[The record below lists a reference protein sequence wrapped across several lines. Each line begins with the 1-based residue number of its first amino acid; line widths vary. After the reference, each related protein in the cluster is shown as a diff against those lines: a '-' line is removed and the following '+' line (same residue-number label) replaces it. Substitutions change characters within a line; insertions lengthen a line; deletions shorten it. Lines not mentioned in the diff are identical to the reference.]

1 MQIKAF
7 KLTTTGEMAI
17 TKTNPISSGEQLRL
31 MVIPAMND
39 STVVRASK
47 VEVLNP
53 YEIRVV
59 NSSLPVFDQ
68 TKIVYFDITIPKNWT
83 SGRYLTCVLDINGKI
98 MTSCYFYFQ
107 AETSAHVINRIHNPK
122 WLLNYS
128 LMVKNIS
135 EKPVGNFSAFIALPL
150 TISPQQIVSNLHI
163 HPSNLTISTDVEG
176 NHWTHFSVNRMEA
189 KESRLLS
196 YSAEVEMKPLII
208 PQRISKIAK
217 TNPYERKFLQN
228 YLKPESHIESDH
240 PKIVEMAAK
249 IPNNNPL
256 TFAKRAA
263 KQVQK
268 TVKYEIQLGEF
279 GAAFAIEKRK
289 GDCTEFAALFVAL
302 CRAAGIPART
312 NAGFALAQRWER
324 HATAEFL
331 VQGRWIPIDLTMQR
345 NSENI
350 LGSLPLNIIITRGN
364 WMGGTLAKEV
374 AYKYQVIEPNQKID
388 VNILWNIV
396 LSNGNNHSFTNHQIT
411 NKTVKIIDPQIF
423 DSSKIKPK
431 VVEQSKIKIIDE
443 NEKQEVDF
451 VKITRNKP
459 IVLSEKKQK
468 MFELDVEMPDAIK
481 QGTSFKPQIILI
493 NHSENTLTGC
503 CEIREFVD
511 GVIKIR
517 SIVGKKI
524 PPNSQRTIKPTINLD
539 SLGMNKLEITFSN
552 RIGRVL
558 ARKTDLISLY

>member
-7 KLTTTGEMAI
+7 KSTTTGDIAI
-17 TKTNPISSGEQLRL
+17 TKTNPIASGEQLRL

-39 STVVRASK
+39 SAIVKASK

-68 TKIVYFDITIPKNWT
+68 TKVVYFDITTPKNWT
-83 SGRYLTCVLDINGKI
+83 SGRYLTSVLDINGKI
-98 MTSCYFYFQ
+98 ITSCYFYFQ
-107 AETSAHVINRIHNPK
+107 AGLNAHVINRQHNPK

-128 LMVKNIS
+128 LNVKNIS

-150 TISPQQIVSNLHI
+150 TISPQQIVSNLQI
-163 HPSNLTISTDVEG
+163 HPSNLKIATDVEG
-176 NHWTHFSVNRMEA
+176 NCWTHFSVKRMEA

-217 TNPYERKFLQN
+217 TNPYERKFLQT
-228 YLKPESHIESDH
+228 YLKPEPHIESDH

-249 IPNNNPL
+249 IPNSNPL

-268 TVKYEIQLGEF
+268 TVKYEIQPGEF

-345 NSENI
+345 SSEI
-350 LGSLPLNIIITRGN
+350 VLGSLPLNIIVTRGN

-388 VNILWNIV
+388 VDILWNIV
-396 LSNGNNHSFTNHQIT
+396 LSNGNNYSKTNRLVT
-411 NKTVKIIDPQIF
+411 NKTVKIINPQIF

-431 VVEQSKIKIIDE
+431 VIEQSKIKIIDE
-443 NEKQEVDF
+443 SVKHDADL
-451 VKITRNKP
+451 VKIPKTES
-459 IVLSEKKQK
+459 IVISEKKKK
-468 MFELDVEMPDAIK
+468 MFEIKVEIPDAIK
-481 QGTSFKPQIILI
+481 QGTSFKPQIFLI

-511 GVIKIR
+511 GIIKIR
-517 SIVGKKI
+517 SFIGKKI
-524 PPNSQRTIKPTINLD
+524 PPNSQRTIRPTISLD
-539 SLGMNKLEITFSN
+539 TIGMSELEFTYSN

-558 ARKTDLISLY
+558 ARITELITLY

>member
-7 KLTTTGEMAI
+7 KSTTTGDIAI
-17 TKTNPISSGEQLRL
+17 TKTNPIASGEQLRL

-39 STVVRASK
+39 SAIVKASK

-68 TKIVYFDITIPKNWT
+68 TKVVYFDITTPKNWT
-83 SGRYLTCVLDINGKI
+83 SGRYLTSVLDINGKI
-98 MTSCYFYFQ
+98 ITSCYFYFQ
-107 AETSAHVINRIHNPK
+107 AGLNAHVINRQHNPK
-122 WLLNYS
+122 WLLSYS
-128 LMVKNIS
+128 LNVKNIS

-150 TISPQQIVSNLHI
+150 TISPQQIVSNLQI
-163 HPSNLTISTDVEG
+163 HPSNLKIATDVEG
-176 NHWTHFSVNRMEA
+176 NCWTHFSVKRMEV

-228 YLKPESHIESDH
+228 YLKPEPHIESDH

-249 IPNNNPL
+249 IPNSNPL

-268 TVKYEIQLGEF
+268 TVKYEIQPGEF

-345 NSENI
+345 SSEI
-350 LGSLPLNIIITRGN
+350 VLGSLPLNIIVTRGN

-388 VNILWNIV
+388 VDILWNIV
-396 LSNGNNHSFTNHQIT
+396 LSNGNNYSKTNRLVT
-411 NKTVKIIDPQIF
+411 NKTVKIINPQIF

-431 VVEQSKIKIIDE
+431 VIEQSKIKIIDE
-443 NEKQEVDF
+443 CVKHDADL
-451 VKITRNKP
+451 VKIPKTES
-459 IVLSEKKQK
+459 IVISEKKKK
-468 MFELDVEMPDAIK
+468 MFEIKVEIPDAIK

-511 GVIKIR
+511 GIIKIR
-517 SIVGKKI
+517 SFIGKKI
-524 PPNSQRTIKPTINLD
+524 PPNSQRTIRPTISLD
-539 SLGMNKLEITFSN
+539 TIGMSELEFTYSN

-558 ARKTDLISLY
+558 ARITELISLY

>member
-7 KLTTTGEMAI
+7 KSTTIGDIAI
-17 TKTNPISSGEQLRL
+17 TKINPISSGEQLRL

-39 STVVRASK
+39 STIMKASK

-59 NSSLPVFDQ
+59 NSNLPVFDQ
-68 TKIVYFDITIPKNWT
+68 TKIVYFDIPTPKNWT
-83 SGRYLTCVLDINGKI
+83 SGRYLTSVLDINGKI
-98 MTSCYFYFQ
+98 ITSCYFYFQ
-107 AETSAHVINRIHNPK
+107 AGLNAHVINRQHNPK
-122 WLLNYS
+122 WILNYS
-128 LMVKNIS
+128 LNVKNIS

-150 TISPQQIVSNLHI
+150 TISPQQIVSNLQI
-163 HPSNLTISTDVEG
+163 HPSNLKIATDIEG
-176 NHWTHFSVNRMEA
+176 NRWTHFSVKRMEA

-196 YSAEVEMKPLII
+196 YSAEVEMKPLIV

-228 YLKPESHIESDH
+228 YLKPEPHIESDH
-240 PKIVEMAAK
+240 PKIVEMASK
-249 IPNNNPL
+249 ISNSNPL

-268 TVKYEIQLGEF
+268 TVKYEIQPGEF

-312 NAGFALAQRWER
+312 NVGFALAQRWER

-345 NSENI
+345 SSEI
-350 LGSLPLNIIITRGN
+350 VLGSLPLNIIVTRGN

-388 VNILWNIV
+388 VDILWNIV
-396 LSNGNNHSFTNHQIT
+396 LSNGNDYSKTNRPVT
-411 NKTVKIIDPQIF
+411 NKTVKIINPQIF

-431 VVEQSKIKIIDE
+431 VIEQSKIKIISE
-443 NEKQEVDF
+443 SVKQDADL
-451 VKITRNKP
+451 VKIPKTES
-459 IVLSEKKQK
+459 IVLSEKKKK
-468 MFELDVEMPDAIK
+468 MFEIKVEIPDAIK

-511 GVIKIR
+511 GIIKIR
-517 SIVGKKI
+517 SFIGKKI
-524 PPNSQRTIKPTINLD
+524 PPNSQRTIRPTINLD
-539 SLGMNKLEITFSN
+539 TIGMSELEFTYSN

-558 ARKTDLISLY
+558 ARISDLISLY

>member
-7 KLTTTGEMAI
+7 KLTMTGEIAI
-17 TKTNPISSGEQLRL
+17 TKTTPISSGELLRL
-31 MVIPAMND
+31 MVIPVMND
-39 STVVRASK
+39 SEIVNASK

-59 NSSLPVFDQ
+59 DSRLPVFDQ
-68 TKIVYFDITIPKNWT
+68 TKVVYFDITIPKNWS
-83 SGRYLTCVLDINGKI
+83 SGRYLTSVLCTNGKI
-98 MTSCYFYFQ
+98 ITSCYFYFQ
-107 AETSAHVINRIHNPK
+107 AGKNAHVINRIQNPK
-122 WLLNYS
+122 WILNYS
-128 LMVKNIS
+128 LNVKNVS

-150 TISPQQIVSNLHI
+150 TISPQQIVSNLQI

-176 NHWTHFSVNRMEA
+176 NHWTHFSVKRMEA

-208 PQRISKIAK
+208 PQRISKITK

-228 YLKPESHIESDH
+228 YLQPEPHIESDH
-240 PKIVEMAAK
+240 LKIVKMAAN
-249 IPNNNPL
+249 IPNNDPL

-268 TVKYEIQLGEF
+268 TVKYEIQPGEF

-345 NSENI
+345 SSEII
-350 LGSLPLNIIITRGN
+350 LGSLPLNIIVTRGN

-374 AYKYQVIEPNQKID
+374 AYKYQVIEPKQKVDID
-388 VNILWNIV
+388 ILWNIV
-396 LSNGNNHSFTNHQIT
+396 LSNGNNHSTTNHSAI

-423 DSSKIKPK
+423 NSSKIKPK
-431 VVEQSKIKIIDE
+431 VIEQSKIKILVE
-443 NEKQEVDF
+443 NEGQEVDF
-451 VKITRNKP
+451 IKVTKNKP
-459 IVLSEKKQK
+459 IVLSKKKHK
-468 MFELDVEMPDAIK
+468 MFELKVEMPDAIK
-481 QGTSFKPQIILI
+481 QGASFKPKITLI
-493 NHSENTLTGC
+493 NHSENNLTGC

-511 GVIKIR
+511 GIIKIR

-524 PPNSQRTIKPTINLD
+524 PPNSQRTIKPIISLD
-539 SLGMNKLEITFSN
+539 SIGMSELEIIYSN

-558 ARKTDLISLY
+558 SRISDLISLY

>member
-7 KLTTTGEMAI
+7 KSTTIGEIAI

-39 STVVRASK
+39 STIVNASK

-59 NSSLPVFDQ
+59 NSSLPVFDH
-68 TKIVYFDITIPKNWT
+68 TKIVYFDIIIPKNWT
-83 SGRYLTCVLDINGKI
+83 SGRYLTSVLDTNGKI
-98 MTSCYFYFQ
+98 ITSCFFYFQ
-107 AETSAHVINRIHNPK
+107 AGTNAHVINRMHNPK

-128 LMVKNIS
+128 LKVINIS

-150 TISPQQIVSNLHI
+150 TISPQQIVSNLQI
-163 HPSNLTISTDVEG
+163 HPSNLKISTDVEG
-176 NHWTHFSVNRMEA
+176 NHWTHFSANRMEA

-208 PQRISKIAK
+208 PQRISKIKKA
-217 TNPYERKFLQN
+217 NPYERKFLQK
-228 YLKPESHIESDH
+228 YLQPEPHIESNH
-240 PKIVEMAAK
+240 PKIVKMAAK
-249 IPNNNPL
+249 IPDSNPL

-268 TVKYEIQLGEF
+268 TIKYEIQPGEF
-279 GAAFAIEKRK
+279 GAAFAIEKGK

-312 NAGFALAQRWER
+312 NAGFALAQIWER

-345 NSENI
+345 GSEII
-350 LGSLPLNIIITRGN
+350 LGSLPLNIIVTRGN

-374 AYKYQVIEPNQKID
+374 AYKYQVIEPTQKID
-388 VNILWNIV
+388 VDIIWNIV
-396 LSNGNNHSFTNHQIT
+396 LSNGNNHSAINHPVI
-411 NKTVKIIDPQIF
+411 NKTVKIIGPQIF

-431 VVEQSKIKIIDE
+431 IIELSKIKIING
-443 NEKQEVDF
+443 NEKQGVDF

-459 IVLSEKKQK
+459 IAISKKKQK
-468 MFELDVEMPDAIK
+468 MLELKVEMPDAIK
-481 QGTSFKPQIILI
+481 QGVSFKPQIILI
-493 NHSENTLTGC
+493 NHSESTLTGC
-503 CEIREFVD
+503 CEIREYVD
-511 GVIKIR
+511 GIIKIR

-524 PPNSQRTIKPTINLD
+524 PPNSQRTIKPTISLD
-539 SLGMNKLEITFSN
+539 GLGMSELEISYSN

-558 ARKTDLISLY
+558 AKTTDLISLY

>member
-7 KLTTTGEMAI
+7 KSTITGEIAI
-17 TKTNPISSGEQLRL
+17 TKTSPISSGEQLRL
-31 MVIPAMND
+31 MVIPAIND
-39 STVVRASK
+39 STIANASK

-59 NSSLPVFDQ
+59 NSNMPVFDQ

-83 SGRYLTCVLDINGKI
+83 SGRYLTSVLDSNGKTI
-98 MTSCYFYFQ
+98 TSCYFYYR
-107 AETSAHVINRIHNPK
+107 ADANAHVINRMHNPK

-128 LMVKNIS
+128 IKVENVS
-135 EKPVGNFSAFIALPL
+135 EKPVGNFSAFVALPL
-150 TISPQQIVSNLHI
+150 TISPQQVVSNLQI
-163 HPSNLTISTDVEG
+163 HPDSLQISTDVEG

-189 KESRLLS
+189 KESRLMS

-208 PQRISKIAK
+208 PQRISKITK

-228 YLKPESHIESDH
+228 YLQPEPHIESDH
-240 PKIVEMAAK
+240 PKIVNMATK

-268 TVKYEIQLGEF
+268 TVKYEIQPGEF

-331 VQGRWIPIDLTMQR
+331 VQGRWIPLDLTMQR
-345 NSENI
+345 SSEI
-350 LGSLPLNIIITRGN
+350 VLGSLPHNIIMTRGN

-388 VNILWNIV
+388 VDIFWNIV
-396 LSNGNNHSFTNHQIT
+396 LSNGNNQSKNNQQVL

-431 VVEQSKIKIIDE
+431 VIEQSKIKIIE
-443 NEKQEVDF
+443 ETEIQKVDF
-451 VKITRNKP
+451 VKITGSEP
-459 IVLSEKKQK
+459 IIISEKKQK
-468 MFELDVEMPDAIK
+468 MFELKVEMPDAIK
-481 QGTSFKPQIILI
+481 HGSSFKPQITLI
-493 NHSENTLTGC
+493 NHSEKTLIGC

-511 GVIKIR
+511 GMIKIR
-517 SIVGKKI
+517 SFVGKKI
-524 PPNSQRTIKPTINLD
+524 PPNSQRVIKPTVSLD
-539 SLGMNKLEITFSN
+539 GIGMNELEIIYSN

-558 ARKTDLISLY
+558 ARTNDLISLY

>member
-7 KLTTTGEMAI
+7 KSTTIGDIAI

-39 STVVRASK
+39 PAIVKASK

-68 TKIVYFDITIPKNWT
+68 TKIVYFDITTPKNWT
-83 SGRYLTCVLDINGKI
+83 SGRYLTSVLDINGKI
-98 MTSCYFYFQ
+98 ITSCYFYFQ
-107 AETSAHVINRIHNPK
+107 AGLNAHVINRQHNPK

-128 LMVKNIS
+128 LNVKNIS

-150 TISPQQIVSNLHI
+150 TISPQQIVSNLQI
-163 HPSNLTISTDVEG
+163 HPSSLKIATDVEG
-176 NHWTHFSVNRMEA
+176 NCWTHFSVNRMEA

-208 PQRISKIAK
+208 PQRISKITK
-217 TNPYERKFLQN
+217 TNPYERKFLLN
-228 YLKPESHIESDH
+228 YLKPEPHIESDH

-249 IPNNNPL
+249 ISNSNPL

-268 TVKYEIQLGEF
+268 TVKYEIQPGEF

-345 NSENI
+345 
-350 LGSLPLNIIITRGN
+350 
-364 WMGGTLAKEV
+364 
-374 AYKYQVIEPNQKID
+374 
-388 VNILWNIV
+388 
-396 LSNGNNHSFTNHQIT
+396 
-411 NKTVKIIDPQIF
+411 
-423 DSSKIKPK
+423 
-431 VVEQSKIKIIDE
+431 
-443 NEKQEVDF
+443 
-451 VKITRNKP
+451 
-459 IVLSEKKQK
+459 
-468 MFELDVEMPDAIK
+468 
-481 QGTSFKPQIILI
+481 
-493 NHSENTLTGC
+493 
-503 CEIREFVD
+503 
-511 GVIKIR
+511 
-517 SIVGKKI
+517 
-524 PPNSQRTIKPTINLD
+524 
-539 SLGMNKLEITFSN
+539 
-552 RIGRVL
+552 
-558 ARKTDLISLY
+558 